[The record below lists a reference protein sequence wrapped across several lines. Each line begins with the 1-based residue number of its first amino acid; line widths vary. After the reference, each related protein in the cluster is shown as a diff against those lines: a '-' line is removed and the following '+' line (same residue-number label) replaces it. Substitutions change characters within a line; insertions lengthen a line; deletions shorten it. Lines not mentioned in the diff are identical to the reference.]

1 MIELNLSFVIQL
13 INFGILVL
21 VLNVF
26 LYKPIRKVL
35 ADRRQVIDSAR
46 ERTVTVDAEVQNKMD
61 QYEARLH
68 AAKAE
73 AGARRTEAL
82 KLAQVEETAVLEKAR
97 KQASESLA
105 SIRVRVAKEV
115 CERLTITGRPL
126 RVSVQHGVT
135 SSGVGKVKTPTL
147 VIVGAQ
153 DYRTPVS
160 ESEQLYTALQVRGV
174 PTALIKVPGA
184 NHHGLAGRPSQ
195 AAAKASAI
203 LAWFNRYR
211 SDQPTGASSE

>member
-1 MIELNLSFVIQL
+1 VIELNLSFVIQL

-46 ERTVTVDAEVQNKMD
+46 EKTVSVDAEVQGKMA

-73 AGARRTEAL
+73 AGTRRAEAL

-105 SIRVRVAKEV
+105 SIRQRVAKEAGEARELLKKQAEV
-115 CERLTITGRPL
+115 LSGDICEKILGRNL
-126 RVSVQHGVT
+126 
-135 SSGVGKVKTPTL
+135 
-147 VIVGAQ
+147 
-153 DYRTPVS
+153 
-160 ESEQLYTALQVRGV
+160 
-174 PTALIKVPGA
+174 
-184 NHHGLAGRPSQ
+184 
-195 AAAKASAI
+195 
-203 LAWFNRYR
+203 
-211 SDQPTGASSE
+211 